1 MKEWLKK
8 ARKAFKQGNYSHA
21 GDFYY
26 LSGDID
32 NALQM
37 YLKGGHYDSAARLC
51 KKTGKLDQAAEF
63 YSEAKDF
70 LSAAECYE
78 KIKKYK
84 EASTMYQYAKKL
96 YKAAEMSQKAGDF
109 LRAAQILE
117 KTLDL
122 EKAGFLYIKVGSS
135 SKAAEIFEKLYL
147 SLKEKSLGF
156 KKLTPDEEKKLEK
169 YGILCADQSF
179 HAREFA
185 KAGYYYEQI
194 GHYEKAAKAYH
205 LAGDHQKQLDCLIRK
220 KNYAEAV
227 ELIKKHPSLEIAPTT
242 LGDLYQKIGEYEK
255 SAQSFLEVGKKDRAA
270 ESYQLAGSFQK
281 AAELWEELE
290 FYIQAADAYFK
301 AGNEEKAAEMYE
313 KENDLGTAAELYY
326 SIGELPKA
334 AKLFLRNREY
344 MKAADIYD
352 ELGEMENY
360 IRVLQRVPEKSS
372 LYIQAC
378 FLLGKAFAEKKFY
391 SLAEKK
397 LLRAIDVEDINEDN
411 IEYYYLLGFV
421 YEELNKVD
429 QAREMYETVLSYD
442 FKYKDV
448 AQRIEGLKSR
458 PSLISTHDI
467 DTALLDRIRATR
479 GSVIAN
485 RYEIRREIGQGGM
498 GKVYLVY
505 DKELDEHVALKLLI
519 PYLAGDD
526 DQVKRFTREI
536 KISRKINH
544 PNVIRVFDL
553 GEWEKIKFITMEYI
567 EGGNLQDW
575 MNEHPEDLEGRISLT
590 LQVCSGLDAAHKLEI
605 IHRDIKPQNILIDKG
620 KTAKIVDFG
629 IARSLEIT
637 TKTIDGRI
645 TGTPEYM
652 SPEQIKGHK
661 PDKRSDIYSLGL
673 VMYQLFSGRLPFD
686 TQNIGQLLLAHL
698 HENPSSPRKL
708 NPKIPKWMEKVILSA
723 MEKDTS
729 KRYQSTEEIIS
740 DIKSNW
746 NPSKS

>member
-8 ARKAFKQGNYSHA
+8 ARKAFKQGSYSQA

-26 LSGDID
+26 LAGDVD

-37 YLKGGHYDSAARLC
+37 YLKGGHYDAAARLC
-51 KKTGKLDQAAEF
+51 KKTSKLDQAAEF
-63 YSEAKDF
+63 YREAKDF
-70 LSAAECYE
+70 LSAAECFE
-78 KIKKYK
+78 KIEKYK
-84 EASTMYQYAKKL
+84 EASSMYQFAKKL

-117 KTLDL
+117 KTFDL
-122 EKAGFLYIKVGSS
+122 EKAGFLYIKVGNS

-147 SLKEKSLGF
+147 SLKEKSFGF

-169 YGILCADQSF
+169 YCILCADQCF
-179 HAREFA
+179 RAREFA
-185 KAGYYYEQI
+185 KAAYYYEQI
-194 GHYEKAAKAYH
+194 DHFEKASKAYH
-205 LAGDHQKQLDCLIRK
+205 LAGDHQKELDCLIRK
-220 KNYAEAV
+220 KDYTEAIKLV
-227 ELIKKHPSLEIAPTT
+227 KKHKSLEIVPTT
-242 LGDLYQKIGEYEK
+242 LGDLYQKVGDYEK

-270 ESYQLAGSFQK
+270 ESCQLAGNFQK
-281 AAELWEELE
+281 AAELWEEME
-290 FYIQAADAYFK
+290 FFLQAADAYFK

-313 KENDLGTAAELYY
+313 KEDDLGTAAELYY

-334 AKLFLRNREY
+334 AKLLLKNREY

-352 ELGEMENY
+352 ELGEIENY
-360 IRVLQRVPEKSS
+360 IRVLQRVPEKSPF
-372 LYIQAC
+372 YIQAC
-378 FLLGKAFAEKKFY
+378 FQLGKAFAEKKFY

-397 LLRAIDVEDINEDN
+397 LLRAIDVEEINDNN
-411 IEYYYLLGFV
+411 IEYFYLLGNV
-421 YEELNKVD
+421 YEELNKID
-429 QAREMYETVLSYD
+429 HAKEMYETVISYD

-448 AQRIEGLKSR
+448 AERIEGLKSR

-467 DTALLDRIRATR
+467 DTGILDRIRVTR
-479 GSVIAN
+479 GAIIAD

-498 GKVYLVY
+498 GKVYLVH
-505 DKELDEHVALKLLI
+505 DKELDEHIALKLLI
-519 PYLAGDD
+519 PYLAGDE

-553 GEWEKIKFITMEYI
+553 GEWQKIKFITMEFI

-575 MNEHPEDLEGRISLT
+575 MNEHPGDLEGRINLT
-590 LQVCSGLDAAHKLEI
+590 LQVCAGLNAAHNLEI

-620 KTAKIVDFG
+620 RTAKIVDFG
-629 IARSLEIT
+629 IARSLEIVS
-637 TKTIDGRI
+637 KTIDGRI

-652 SPEQIKGHK
+652 SPEQIRGHK
-661 PDKRSDIYSLGL
+661 PDKKSDIYSLGL
-673 VMYQLFSGRLPFD
+673 VMYQLFSGRLPYD

-708 NPKIPKWMEKVILSA
+708 NPEIPKWMEKIILNA
-723 MEKDTS
+723 MEKDPK
-729 KRYQSTEEIIS
+729 KRYQDTEDIII
-740 DIKSNW
+740 DIKNNW
-746 NPSKS
+746 NPTKS